1 MEFWSYFNQYEFSSK
16 ESLSRM
22 LNSAFRWSS
31 VFVCLLVWNTGLTDK
46 SFGACQ
52 ADVTLAPIFSDHM
65 VLQQQS
71 TTRIWGKAAPGEE
84 IVVTFNEQVVN
95 GTANADGNWSIP
107 IQTPK
112 AGGPHKLEVS
122 RKAGEP
128 KIVLT
133 DVMVGEVWICSGQ
146 SNMEWPVTAAANPEK
161 EIDAAKEF
169 PQVRLFTIHHNLML
183 QPQTDFGRCNQWGGC
198 SPESIKSFSATA
210 YFFGRA
216 LNRQL
221 NVPIGLINTSW
232 GGTPC
237 ESWTSEE
244 CLKAGGSFGGL
255 FERWTANQD
264 PNNPHRPGV
273 LYNGMIAPL
282 AGFAFR
288 GAIWYQGESNV
299 GRGEEYARMFPTMIK
314 CWRNNLAG
322 GQAFPFLFVQ
332 IAPFRYGGQD
342 PEAMPEVWDAQF
354 KSLRSVEATGMVVTT
369 DIGNVADI
377 HPANKQDVGNRLS
390 LWALHL
396 AYRGM
401 MPEGTTAPVFSGPL
415 YREQVVEGKKI
426 RLRFDHAEGGLKTR
440 DGQAPSFFTICG
452 ADEKFVPAQAEI
464 DGDSLLVWAEGV
476 EAPVAVRFAWLD
488 TAEPNL
494 VNQAGLP
501 ASPFRTDNFTLKS
514 AGK

>member
-1 MEFWSYFNQYEFSSK
+1 
-16 ESLSRM
+16 M
-22 LNSAFRWSS
+22 LNSSYRSLCVLCA
-31 VFVCLLVWNTGLTDK
+31 VLGLASLAVSGK
-46 SFGACQ
+46 AVACQ
-52 ADVTLAPIFSDHM
+52 TDVTLAPIFSDHM
-65 VLQQQS
+65 VLQQET
-71 TTRIWGKAAPGEE
+71 TTRVWGKAAAGEE
-84 IVVTFNEQVVN
+84 IVVTFNDQVVA
-95 GTANADGNWSIP
+95 GAANAEGNWSIP
-107 IQTPK
+107 IRTPK

-161 EIDAAKEF
+161 EIDAAKDF
-169 PQVRLFTIHHNLML
+169 PQVRLFTINHNLML
-183 QPQTDFGRCNQWGGC
+183 QPQTEFGRCAQWSVC

-237 ESWTSEE
+237 ESWTSED
-244 CLKAGGSFGGL
+244 CLRAAGGFDGL
-255 FERWTANQD
+255 FERWAANQD

-282 AGFAFR
+282 AGFSFR

-299 GRGEEYARMFPTMIK
+299 GRGAEYARMFPTMIK

-322 GQAFPFLFVQ
+322 GQPFPFLFVQ

-354 KSLRSVEATGMVVTT
+354 KTLGAVESTGMVVTT

-377 HPANKQDVGNRLS
+377 HPTNKQDVGARLS

-401 MPEGTTAPVFSGPL
+401 LPPETVAPVYSGPL
-415 YREQVVEGKKI
+415 FREQSVEGNKL
-426 RLRFDHAEGGLKTR
+426 RLRFDHAAGGLKTR
-440 DGQAPSFFTICG
+440 DGQEPGHFTICG
-452 ADEKFVPAQAEI
+452 ADEKFVPARAVIE
-464 DGDSLLVWAEGV
+464 GDSLLVWADEV
-476 EAPVAVRFAWLD
+476 ATPVAVRFAWTD

-501 ASPFRTDNFTLKS
+501 ASPFRSDNFALKS